1 MPRVPQALATRLSL
15 AAIAVALALA
25 LAAIA
30 PGFARAQTPAPTP
43 APTPVPPAL
52 VATVSLGTAAVTG
65 QARPSAELA
74 LEVLAPGGALKA
86 GGSGNALPFI
96 GFYSL
101 GASNADGQ
109 AVPVTAGDLVRL
121 REEGGRT
128 IEGVVPVLTITGDA
142 DTDVV
147 SGMAPPGAVV
157 TVTVSGAFGAN
168 AASVSA
174 TTDVSGRYSA
184 SFAGTS
190 DLQAGSNL
198 RADHV
203 DGAFTFR
210 VERPLTE
217 QVNIRLYSN
226 TVTGLGPNGAPVLV
240 ELRRGGQALA
250 DGLSV
255 GAFLGLFGVDLVDPA
270 GDAVPVQPGD
280 ELRVRIGGSPRLDY
294 GVPDLALE
302 VDAAADAIAGRAPVG
317 AAVQVTAGGGFN
329 PPARTA
335 TAGPDGRYSVS
346 FAGEVDLAPG
356 SSGQVTSTERR
367 TGVDISVARAW
378 GITRLAVRLGE
389 PRVDGVASPGDPVR
403 LTLRDALGVPKAQ
416 ALVEVA
422 PGGAFGGGG
431 TFAAT
436 LVDAT
441 DTPVDVVP
449 TQKLLYRRAGESID
463 LDIPR
468 LTAEVDAAG
477 DKVSGQAPPNGAL
490 TVTAGPFFG
499 QQAREVTAD
508 ASGQYSADFAGVADI
523 TPGSPVTVRLTVAGG
538 HWISLATA
546 AASLRV
552 WPEAGRVDGTVA
564 SGAAVQIN
572 VVSAS
577 GAARAAATATANI
590 LGQFNVALTDAAGQP
605 YYPQARDRVRVS
617 FGEASR
623 EVVIPP
629 LGIEWDTA
637 TDKVFGETTPGG
649 TVTVRAQPPAGQGN
663 GAVTRSADVPGSGF
677 YEAVFAPDMDLR
689 AGSRLQITYAYP
701 NGDRIRIDRVLP
713 YLDIQVGGN
722 AVAGFALPRV
732 DVRSAL
738 KAGGRTVAGGT
749 AHAGDDQS
757 FDLRVTDPVL
767 NRPVAIATGQTV
779 EVEFDV
785 RKLGVAVGPL
795 AARFVPAWN
804 GFALSGTGPIS
815 AALTARI
822 VGSNGTPRTIIIQT
836 DATGAYSR
844 TLPTGID
851 GLGGTEAEV
860 SHLNAEGH
868 RFYARAFRPR
878 LIAYIGSA
886 RADLIAT
893 PLTDARLVLAPAVG
907 PALAEAS
914 VETDTSGRATGT
926 LAGAVPLIVAGQLL
940 SASIDPGGPN
950 PESAK
955 MTVADVSVNLDIPGN
970 TVSGRTSLP
979 TLGVAAVRA
988 YIRGEATPRTFN
1000 VRPDAEGAFTLDTTN
1015 PGLFVQ
1021 GFQLSAADRI
1031 EVVHTSSG
1039 SGHNPL
1045 AGGHQTVAV
1054 AIPAI
1059 TIFLPRAVNR

>member
-1 MPRVPQALATRLSL
+1 MPRVPHALAAR
-15 AAIAVALALA
+15 LA

-30 PGFARAQTPAPTP
+30 VSVAIPAIAPGLARAQTPAPTP
-43 APTPVPPAL
+43 APTPVPPAF
-52 VATVSLGTAAVTG
+52 VATVTLGTTTVTG
-65 QARPSAELA
+65 QARPSAELT
-74 LEVLAPGGALKA
+74 LEVLAPGGSLKA

-101 GASNADGQ
+101 GAANADGQ
-109 AVPVTAGDLVRL
+109 AVPITSGDRVRL
-121 REEGGRT
+121 LEEGGRS
-128 IEGVVPVLTITGDA
+128 IEGVVPVLTIAGDA
-142 DTDVV
+142 DTEAV

-168 AASVSA
+168 AASVGA
-174 TTDVSGRYSA
+174 TADAGGRYSA

-203 DGAFTFR
+203 AGAFTFR

-226 TVTGLGPNGAPVLV
+226 AVTGLGPNGAPVRM
-240 ELRRGGQALA
+240 ELRRGGQVVAQ
-250 DGLSV
+250 GQGS
-255 GAFLGLFGVDLVDPA
+255 GAFLGLFGVDLLNPA
-270 GDAVPVQPGD
+270 GNAVPVQPGD
-280 ELRVRIGGSPRLDY
+280 MLRAEVGGSPSLDY
-294 GVPDLALE
+294 TVPDLALT
-302 VDAAADAIAGRAPVG
+302 VDVAADTIAGRAPAG
-317 AAVQVTAGGGFN
+317 AAVRVTAGGGPN
-329 PPARTA
+329 PPAQTA
-335 TAGPDGRYSVS
+335 TAGADGRYTVS
-346 FAGEVDLAPG
+346 FAGTADLAPG
-356 SSGQVTSTERR
+356 SSGQITSTERR
-367 TGVDISVARAW
+367 GGVDVSVARAW
-378 GITRLAVRLGE
+378 GVTRLAVRLGE

-403 LTLRDALGVPKAQ
+403 LTLRDSIGVPKAQ

-422 PGGAFGGGG
+422 PGGVFGGGG

-441 DTPVDVVP
+441 DTPVDIVP
-449 TQKLLYRRAGESID
+449 TQTLLYRRTGESID

-468 LTAEVDAAG
+468 LTAEVDATG
-477 DKVSGQAPPNGAL
+477 DKVTGQAPPNGTL

-499 QQAREVTAD
+499 QQARDVTAD
-508 ASGQYSADFAGVADI
+508 ASGQYSADFTGVADI

-564 SGAAVQIN
+564 GGASVQIN

-577 GAARAAATATANI
+577 GAARATASATANF
-590 LGQFNVALTDAAGQP
+590 LGQFNVALADTAGKP
-605 YYPQARDRVRVS
+605 YYPLARDRVRVS
-617 FGEASR
+617 FGDAMR
-623 EVVIPP
+623 EVVVPP

-637 TDKVFGETTPGG
+637 ADRVFGETTPGG
-649 TVTVRAQPPAGQGN
+649 TVTVRAQPPASQGN
-663 GAVTRSADVPGSGF
+663 GAVTRSMEVPGSGF

-701 NGDRIRIDRVLP
+701 GGDRIRIDRVLP

-732 DVRSAL
+732 DVRSAV

-749 AHAGDDQS
+749 ARAGDDQS
-757 FDLRVTDPVL
+757 FALRVSDPVL
-767 NRPVAIATGQTV
+767 NRPVAIAAGQTV

-795 AARFVPAWN
+795 AARFVPAGA
-804 GFALSGTGPIS
+804 GFALRGTGPIS
-815 AALTARI
+815 TVLTARF
-822 VGSNGTPRTIIIQT
+822 VGSNGTPRTVNIQT

-844 TLPTGID
+844 TIPAGID
-851 GLGGTEAEV
+851 GLAGTEAEI

-868 RFYARAFRPR
+868 RFFALAVRPR

-886 RADLIAT
+886 RADLAAM
-893 PLTDARLVLAPAVG
+893 PLTGARLALAPAGSPPVAQANTATDTTG
-907 PALAEAS
+907 RAEA
-914 VETDTSGRATGT
+914 T
-926 LAGAVPLIVAGQLL
+926 LAGAVPLIAAGQTL
-940 SASIDPGGPN
+940 SAAVDPGGPN
-950 PESAK
+950 AETAE
-955 MTVADVSVNLDIPGN
+955 MTVADVALRLDTAAN
-970 TVSGRTSLP
+970 TVAGRVPPGQGFFGRFAT
-979 TLGVAAVRA
+979 VRA
-988 YIRGEATPRTFN
+988 FIRGEAAPRAIT
-1000 VRPDAEGAFTLDTTN
+1000 VLTDAEGAFSLDTTN
-1015 PGLFVQ
+1015 PGGFAQ
-1021 GFQLSAADRI
+1021 GFPLSAAERI
-1031 EVVHTSSG
+1031 EVVHTAPS
-1039 SGHNPL
+1039 
-1045 AGGHQTVAV
+1045 GHQTVAV

-1059 TIFLPRAVNR
+1059 TIYLPRAVNR